1 MDALGAQPLH
11 RAAVTAQNEAI
22 QFLVSEL
29 GVDVN
34 GTATA
39 LQLTALHYAAKEGH
53 VSTIQTLLSL
63 GANIHAKDGKNRS
76 ALHAACAGQHA
87 AAAQILL
94 SRGLKDNEDST
105 GTLAKQLARKP
116 DVIQV
121 FQKMNVNS

>member
-39 LQLTALHYAAKEGH
+39 LQLTALHYAAKVCPCPS
-53 VSTIQTLLSL
+53 VSS
-63 GANIHAKDGKNRS
+63 AKPFS
-76 ALHAACAGQHA
+76 ALPSG
-87 AAAQILL
+87 ILY
-94 SRGLKDNEDST
+94 R
-105 GTLAKQLARKP
+105 LA
-116 DVIQV
+116 
-121 FQKMNVNS
+121 